1 MKLSF
6 KDGRQGKIHIYVDD
20 VYTLPSMIRFGFP
33 KNGIK

>member
-20 VYTLPSMIRFGFP
+20 VYTLTVMIRFGFQ

>member
-6 KDGRQGKIHIYVDD
+6 KDGRQGKYIYMLTT
-20 VYTLPSMIRFGFP
+20 YIPLPSMIRFGFP